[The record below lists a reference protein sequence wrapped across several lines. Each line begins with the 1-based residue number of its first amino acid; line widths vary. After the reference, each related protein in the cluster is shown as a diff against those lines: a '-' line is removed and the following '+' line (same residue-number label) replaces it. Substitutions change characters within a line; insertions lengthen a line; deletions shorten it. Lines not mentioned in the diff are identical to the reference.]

1 MTRGITLDIS
11 GTTSDFYNI
20 VVNAVTAPESTQHAA
35 AWQRALGIG
44 VWQRRKAV
52 ALAGAEVVH
61 CDEFLAAI
69 DTRVAVAGKLD
80 AGRSIRNNGV
90 KLFYRPF
97 EKAHRT
103 TNLRYHRE
111 NWLEVI
117 LARIASFAYPR
128 RLLRIG
134 ARPAAVSSSHQ
145 CGR

>member
-1 MTRGITLDIS
+1 MPRGITLAIS

-35 AWQRALGIG
+35 AWQALLGIG

-69 DTRVAVAGKLD
+69 DTRVAVTEQLD
-80 AGRSIRNNGV
+80 AGRSIRNEGV
-90 KLFYRPF
+90 KLFYRRF
-97 EKAHRT
+97 EKADRT
-103 TNLRYHRE
+103 TSRRYHCK
-111 NWLEVI
+111 NSLVVI
-117 LARIASFAYPR
+117 LARIASFAYR
-128 RLLRIG
+128 GRLVRVG
-134 ARPAAVSSSHQ
+134 ARPAAMSSSHR